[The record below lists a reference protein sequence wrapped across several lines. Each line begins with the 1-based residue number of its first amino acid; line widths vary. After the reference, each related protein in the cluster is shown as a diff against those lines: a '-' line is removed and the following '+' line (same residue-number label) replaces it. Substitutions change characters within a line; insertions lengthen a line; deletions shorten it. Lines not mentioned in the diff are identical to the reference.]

1 MESNIRAGQQWAS
14 PTMTRSRRRASQS
27 LRRYESAFDLPTQ
40 ACRGSVPTHARAIV
54 RPSPGPLGL
63 TEKTSAEEA
72 MAYEHVLLDTEDGVG
87 IITLNRPDKLNAM
100 NRKLSGELHDA
111 VKRLEADDAIG
122 CIVITGAGDRAFS
135 AGGDIHE
142 QREDDRRFT
151 ETELEARCGRGSYE
165 IGACAKPTFGMM
177 NGLAYGGAAVL
188 ASSLDMRVG
197 CENTRFRFLAAA
209 YGRINSTWTLPNQ
222 VGWPIAKELL
232 FTARVVEAEEA
243 HRIGLLNHLVPR
255 EQLRSRTM
263 ELARMIAGNDR
274 GAVMGIK
281 ALLLRQRGENLE
293 RQWREERDYT
303 THVFKGARAEQA
315 FPEFLARHGR
325 PAG

>member
-1 MESNIRAGQQWAS
+1 MS
-14 PTMTRSRRRASQS
+14 
-27 LRRYESAFDLPTQ
+27 
-40 ACRGSVPTHARAIV
+40 
-54 RPSPGPLGL
+54 
-63 TEKTSAEEA
+63 
-72 MAYEHVLLDTEDGVG
+72 YEHILVDKEDGVG
-87 IITLNRPDKLNAM
+87 ILTMNRPEKLNAM
-100 NRKLSGELHDA
+100 NRQLSGELRDA
-111 VKRLEADDAIG
+111 VKQLDGDDAIG

-151 ETELEARCGRGSYE
+151 QEELEARGGHGNYE
-165 IGACAKPTFGMM
+165 IAASAKPTIGMI

-197 CENTRFRFLAAA
+197 CEDTRFRFLAAA

-255 EQLRSRTM
+255 EQLRSKTM
-263 ELARMIAGNDR
+263 ELARMIAGNNR
-274 GAVMGIK
+274 AAVMGVK
-281 ALLLRQRGENLE
+281 ALLLKQKGQTLE
-293 RQWREERDYT
+293 EQWSEEREYT
-303 THVFKGARAEQA
+303 THVVRGARAEEA
-315 FPEFLARHGR
+315 FPEFIARRGR
-325 PAG
+325 PLG